1 MADLTDEYW
10 ADDRAAFEAAMA
22 EGGEDLNCA
31 KCGLVGIEHAYKNDR
46 TRLLYFAWASG
57 REHERAANTKPA
69 SEPVQDAAS
78 IAIHTAGAAGPA
90 REPLAWLYE
99 DTLPDSYPYDE
110 MFQHS
115 EVRSGVRMFPV
126 FGPPA
131 IEANDAKDAARYR
144 WLREQD
150 WFSGTLCVLRD
161 PKRVLT
167 SGIGLGA
174 DCPSH
179 HRLDAAIDAAMSTHQ
194 SAAAGV
200 PGTFNDQGEK

>member
-78 IAIHTAGAAGPA
+78 IEGLLELVREVEEGRADMINGLCSPRFYVGKERRDKA
-90 REPLAWLYE
+90 RSDIRAYA
-99 DTLPDSYPYDE
+99 
-110 MFQHS
+110 Q
-115 EVRSGVRMFPV
+115 
-126 FGPPA
+126 
-131 IEANDAKDAARYR
+131 
-144 WLREQD
+144 
-150 WFSGTLCVLRD
+150 
-161 PKRVLT
+161 
-167 SGIGLGA
+167 
-174 DCPSH
+174 
-179 HRLDAAIDAAMSTHQ
+179 RLKE
-194 SAAAGV
+194 GR
-200 PGTFNDQGEK
+200 